1 MRPSKLQNYMDMA
14 TIIAERSHDS
24 ETKVG
29 AVLVNNASGAI
40 IATGYN
46 GFVRGANDTALPTTR
61 PEKYEYIVH
70 AEQNLICNSAKH
82 GISMNN
88 CSLVCTLSP
97 CKLCMRMLLN
107 CGITKVV
114 AKHIYKDFNEIMKMP
129 DVKVD
134 VVQEEENGFFH
145 ITYKVDNKDV

>member
-1 MRPSKLQNYMDMA
+1 MRPSKSQNYMDLA
-14 TIIAERSHDS
+14 ETIAKRSHDA
-24 ETKVG
+24 ETQVG
-29 AVLVNNASGAI
+29 AILINNDSGAI

-46 GFVRGANDTALPTTR
+46 GFVRGADDSALPNTR
-61 PEKYEYIVH
+61 PDKYEYIVH

-114 AKHIYKDFNEIMKMP
+114 AKDLYKDFDEILKMQ
-129 DVKVD
+129 DVKVEAIQKED
-134 VVQEEENGFFH
+134 GFWH
-145 ITYKVDNKDV
+145 LIYKVD

>member
-1 MRPSKLQNYMDMA
+1 MRPTKSQNYMDIA
-14 TIIAERSHDS
+14 TVIAQRSHDA

-29 AVLVNNASGAI
+29 AVLINNSSGAI

-46 GFVRGANDTALPTTR
+46 GFVRGADDSILPNTR
-61 PEKYEYIVH
+61 PDKYEYIVH

-82 GISMNN
+82 GISMND

-114 AKHIYKDFNEIMKMP
+114 AKELYRDFDSILEMKDVTVE
-129 DVKVD
+129 VS
-134 VVQEEENGFFH
+134 QEEDGFYH
-145 ITYKVDNKDV
+145 ITYKV

>member
-1 MRPSKLQNYMDMA
+1 MDIA
-14 TIIAERSHDS
+14 QTIAQRSHDA

-29 AVLVNNASGAI
+29 AVLVNNTSGAI
-40 IATGYN
+40 VATGYN
-46 GFVRGANDTALPTTR
+46 GFVRGAPDDILPNTR
-61 PEKYEYIVH
+61 PDKYEYIVH

-107 CGITKVV
+107 CGITKVI
-114 AKHIYKDFNEIMKMP
+114 AKDLYKDFNDILQMQ
-129 DVKVD
+129 DIKVEVEKKED
-134 VVQEEENGFFH
+134 GFYH
-145 ITYKVDNKDV
+145 ISYKVD

>member
-1 MRPSKLQNYMDMA
+1 MRPSKNQNYMD
-14 TIIAERSHDS
+14 IAEAVAQRSHDA

-29 AVLVNNASGAI
+29 AVLINNTSGAI

-46 GFVRGANDTALPTTR
+46 GFVRGADDSVLPNTR
-61 PEKYEYIVH
+61 PAKYEYIVH
-70 AEQNLICNSAKH
+70 AEQNLICNSARH

-107 CGITKVV
+107 CGITKVI
-114 AKHIYKDFNEIMKMP
+114 AKDLYK
-129 DVKVD
+129 
-134 VVQEEENGFFH
+134 
-145 ITYKVDNKDV
+145 

>member
-1 MRPSKLQNYMDMA
+1 MRPTKIQNYMDLA
-14 TIIAERSHDS
+14 GKIAERSHDA

-29 AVLVNNASGAI
+29 AILINNKSGAI

-46 GFVRGANDTALPTTR
+46 GFVRNANDAELPNTR
-61 PEKYEYIVH
+61 PDKYEYILH
-70 AEQNLICNSAKH
+70 AEQNLIANAARH
-82 GISMNN
+82 GISMED
-88 CSLVCTLSP
+88 CMLVCTLSP

-114 AKHIYKDFNEIMKMP
+114 AKELYKDFNDILAMK

-134 VVQEEENGFFH
+134 VQKEEDGFFH
-145 ITYKVDNKDV
+145 ISYKVG

>member
-1 MRPSKLQNYMDMA
+1 MRPSKNQNYMNIA
-14 TIIAERSHDS
+14 TEIAKRSHDA
-24 ETKVG
+24 ETQVG
-29 AVLVNNASGAI
+29 AILVNNSSGAI

-46 GFVRGANDTALPTTR
+46 GFVRGAPDDILPATR
-61 PEKYEYIVH
+61 PDKYEYIVH

-107 CGITKVV
+107 CGITKVI
-114 AKHIYKDFNEIMKMP
+114 AKDLYKDFNDILKMQ
-129 DVKVD
+129 DVKVE
-134 VVQEEENGFFH
+134 VNQEEDGFYH
-145 ITYKVDNKDV
+145 ITYKVD